1 MTKMMEKCDYPGECA
16 IEALNLYLRDQ
27 DVMDEDDFVKVMI
40 GEMTVNAARSKMGF
54 PPLTNP
60 AMDKLIIVD
69 LVGICQIMRPDTVH
83 KAAVNGK
90 EAYAKFLRGFTQ
102 DELERREAYLY
113 ELFTEGRITED
124 IVKLL
129 SAEHMLSL

>member
-1 MTKMMEKCDYPGECA
+1 MEKCDYPGECA

-27 DVMDEDDFVKVMI
+27 DGMDEDDFVKVMI
-40 GEMTVNAARSKMGF
+40 GEMTVNAARERMGF
-54 PPLTNP
+54 PPISDP
-60 AMDKLIIVD
+60 AMDKLIITD
-69 LVGICQIMRPDTVH
+69 LVGICQIMQPDTIY
-83 KAAVNGK
+83 KAAVDGK

-102 DELERREAYLY
+102 EELERREAYLN
-113 ELFTEGRITED
+113 ELFAEGRITED